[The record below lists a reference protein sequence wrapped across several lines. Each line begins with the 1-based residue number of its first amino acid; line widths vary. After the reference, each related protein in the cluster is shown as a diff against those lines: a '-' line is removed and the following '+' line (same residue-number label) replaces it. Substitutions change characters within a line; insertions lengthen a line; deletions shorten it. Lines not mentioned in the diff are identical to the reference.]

1 MENKKLII
9 GIIIVVILIIGIA
22 VSAISFGKFDK
33 EQVKLLA
40 DETNKLLETDIE
52 TDEIDLEIKTK
63 KNYAIVEKSIK
74 EYLLKLKNIYVA
86 TQEIENQINPN
97 EIFSAQNI
105 EEKNF
110 SKVDEIIKDYKEKAE
125 ENMDEYK
132 NIIKEENI
140 LDNINNKNISGKEE
154 YYVDLYKTV
163 MLSDSMKQ
171 KFETLGNQIER
182 QKDGVIEK
190 LNNIEKIKK
199 FLEENDK
206 YWEIKDE
213 KIQFNSVNKITEYY
227 NLLNKF
233 AE

>member
-1 MENKKLII
+1 MESKKLII

>member
-52 TDEIDLEIKTK
+52 KDEIDLEIKTK

-105 EEKNF
+105 EEKDF

>member
-40 DETNKLLETDIE
+40 DETNKLLEADIVK
-52 TDEIDLEIKTK
+52 DEIDLEIKTK
-63 KNYAIVEKSIK
+63 KKYAIVEKSIK
-74 EYLLKLKNIYVA
+74 EYLSKLKNIYVA

-97 EIFSAQNI
+97 DIFSAQNI
-105 EEKNF
+105 EGKDF
-110 SKVDEIIKDYKEKAE
+110 SKVNEIINDYKEKSE
-125 ENMDEYK
+125 NNMDEYK
-132 NIIKEENI
+132 ELIKEENI
-140 LDNINNKNISGKEE
+140 LNNINSKNISGKKD

-171 KFETLGNQIER
+171 KFESLGSQIEKE
-182 QKDGVIEK
+182 KDKVTEK
-190 LNNIEKIKK
+190 LNNIEKIEK
-199 FLEENDK
+199 FLKENDK
-206 YWEIKDE
+206 YWEIKDG
-213 KIQFNSVNKITEYY
+213 KIQFNSVSKITEYY

>member
-213 KIQFNSVNKITEYY
+213 KIQFNSMNKITEYY